1 MHTNFDIYVFI
12 PKVTDQWIHLWHNH
26 AEVSK
31 YKSNNNHT
39 CHKHVPKLTFIY
51 SKTFNLFSFRSFE
64 YERIWWDLFRT
75 GVIRTEFDNQMTMIF
90 CFLRRCFLS
99 AITAKTFTGPWLC
112 IWVTRRVSYEK
123 KELLTFRKHLS
134 SPPVFWWAR
143 VAHLYGFLCC
153 AIMCLYVMSSLLWC
167 PLRFPHKNDVWFVFA
182 SSCLFVCLNYLRCLC
197 LSGCDGVRHVLCC
210 VFLRIVC
217 PVLPFSLDCPFLI
230 APSVFSNVYLKT
242 LKWLCWV
249 FVLFFFV
256 LCALCCQFLSIVHF

>member
-1 MHTNFDIYVFI
+1 M
-12 PKVTDQWIHLWHNH
+12 
-26 AEVSK
+26 
-31 YKSNNNHT
+31 
-39 CHKHVPKLTFIY
+39 
-51 SKTFNLFSFRSFE
+51 FSFRYHCQDF
-64 YERIWWDLFRT
+64 YRT
-75 GVIRTEFDNQMTMIF
+75 LTMYMSNSEGVLWKEGTAYLSQAPEFT
-90 CFLRRCFLS
+90 
-99 AITAKTFTGPWLC
+99 
-112 IWVTRRVSYEK
+112 
-123 KELLTFRKHLS
+123 
-134 SPPVFWWAR
+134 PVFWWAR

-197 LSGCDGVRHVLCC
+197 LSACDGVRHVLCC